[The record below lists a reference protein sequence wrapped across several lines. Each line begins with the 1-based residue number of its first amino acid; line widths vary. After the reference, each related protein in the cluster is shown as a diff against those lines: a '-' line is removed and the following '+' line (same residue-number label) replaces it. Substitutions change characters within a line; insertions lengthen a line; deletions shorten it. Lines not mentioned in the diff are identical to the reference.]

1 MNKIT
6 SKFNFFSKIQNLIK
20 QNIKA
25 IIFFALIILIV
36 IAGLQIYFFYKN
48 EKILE
53 LSIAYNDSIYSNSQT
68 DFIEDMNEIAETK
81 SFYGLLASL
90 ELIKNKIDNNKYNE
104 SYEDYLKLLNNKKMC
119 VDKVNEEINELLE
132 AIEKND
138 NQVHE
143 AADVLY
149 HLLVLLENSGIKI
162 EDVMEE
168 LKKRQNA
175 VR

>member
-1 MNKIT
+1 MLK
-6 SKFNFFSKIQNLIK
+6 S
-20 QNIKA
+20 
-25 IIFFALIILIV
+25 
-36 IAGLQIYFFYKN
+36 
-48 EKILE
+48 LE
-53 LSIAYNDSIYSNSQT
+53 
-68 DFIEDMNEIAETK
+68 
-81 SFYGLLASL
+81 
-90 ELIKNKIDNNKYNE
+90 ELIKIIRERKNADPEK
-104 SYEDYLKLLNNKKMC
+104 SYTNKLLNNKKMC